1 MKRWATLALCA
12 LLLIPAFGA
21 AAKTEKPTDDKRVI
35 VIRDGEELAELSALG
50 KGAYLGVA
58 LQDLDRD
65 DDETRGARVRSVF
78 DDTPA
83 AEAGIEAGDVIVFF
97 AGEPVADAAAL
108 TAAVRAK
115 APGDAV
121 ALALRRDG
129 KTKRLELTLGERAPS
144 IELGERGTWDGKALP
159 QHFWLQQL
167 GEGGGGR
174 LGVEVRDLEGPL
186 ASYFPGAERGA
197 LVLAVTEDSP
207 AAAAG
212 LEAGDVIV
220 GLGGE
225 PVATVAEL
233 REAVGELAGEEPGEL
248 AYVRKG
254 ERRTARVEIPEQGVD
269 LFFKGLADEGPR
281 QHRVLRR
288 LDGQRNEL
296 EAKLEK
302 LEQRLQELEKRLEKK
317 GERKG

>member
-1 MKRWATLALCA
+1 MKRWATFALGA
-12 LLLIPAFGA
+12 LLLIPSLAA
-21 AAKTEKPTDDKRVI
+21 AAKAEKPADDERVI
-35 VIRDGEELAELSALG
+35 VIRDGKGLQSLSALG

-58 LQDLDRD
+58 LEDLDRD
-65 DDETRGARVRSVF
+65 DDEARGARVRSVL

-83 AEAGIEAGDVIVFF
+83 AQAGIEAGDVIVEF
-97 AGEPVADAAAL
+97 AGEPVEDAAGL

-121 ALALRRDG
+121 SLALRRDG
-129 KTKRLELTLGERAPS
+129 KTKRLELTLGEREPL
-144 IELGERGTWDGKALP
+144 IELGEGGAWEGKALP
-159 QHFWLQQL
+159 QSFWLQQL
-167 GEGGGGR
+167 GEAGGGR
-174 LGVEVRDLEGPL
+174 LGVEVRDLAGPL

-197 LVLAVTEDSP
+197 LVLEVTEDSP

-225 PVATVAEL
+225 SVATVAEL
-233 REAVGELAGEEPGEL
+233 REAVSALAGEAPGEL

-254 ERRTARVEIPEQGVD
+254 ERRTAQVEIPEQSADV
-269 LFFKGLADEGPR
+269 FFKGLADEGPR

-288 LDGQRNEL
+288 LDGQRDDL

>member
-1 MKRWATLALCA
+1 MKRWATFALGA
-12 LLLIPAFGA
+12 LLLIPALAA
-21 AAKTEKPTDDKRVI
+21 AAKSEKPAQDERVI
-35 VIRDGEELAELSALG
+35 VIRDGKGLESLSALG
-50 KGAYLGVA
+50 KGAYLGVT
-58 LQDLDRD
+58 LEDLDRD
-65 DDETRGARVRSVF
+65 DDEARGARVRSVF

-83 AEAGIEAGDVIVFF
+83 AEAGIEAGDIIVEF
-97 AGEPVADAAAL
+97 ADEPVEDAAGL

-115 APGDAV
+115 EPGDAV
-121 ALALRRDG
+121 TLELRRDG
-129 KTKRLELTLGERAPS
+129 KMKRLELTLGEREPL
-144 IELGERGTWDGKALP
+144 IELGEGGAWEGKALP
-159 QHFWLQQL
+159 QNFWLQRL
-167 GEGGGGR
+167 GEGGGR

-197 LVLAVTEDSP
+197 LVLEVTEDSP

-220 GLGGE
+220 GLGDAS
-225 PVATVAEL
+225 VASVAEL
-233 REAVGELAGEEPGEL
+233 REAVGELAGEEPGEI
-248 AYVRKG
+248 AFVRKG
-254 ERRTARVEIPEQGVD
+254 ERRTAQVEIPEQGVD
-269 LFFKGLADEGPR
+269 VFFKGLADEGPR

-302 LEQRLQELEKRLEKK
+302 LEQRLQELEKRLDKK

>member
-1 MKRWATLALCA
+1 MKRWATLALGA
-12 LLLIPAFGA
+12 ALLIPTLA
-21 AAKTEKPTDDKRVI
+21 AAEKAEQPADEKHVI
-35 VIRDGEELAELSALG
+35 VIRDGEGLAELSALG

-58 LQDLDRD
+58 LEDLDRD
-65 DDETRGARVRSVF
+65 DDETRGARVRSVL

-83 AEAGIEAGDVIVFF
+83 AEAGIEAGDVIVEF
-97 AGEPVADAAAL
+97 AGEPVADAAGL

-129 KTKRLELTLGERAPS
+129 KTKRLELTLGERAPL
-144 IELGERGTWDGKALP
+144 IELGEHGSWDGEALP
-159 QHFWLQQL
+159 RNFWLQQL
-167 GEGGGGR
+167 GEAGGGR

-197 LVLAVTEDSP
+197 LVLEVTEDSP
-207 AAAAG
+207 AAVAG

-225 PVATVAEL
+225 PVGTVAEL

-254 ERRTARVEIPEQGVD
+254 ERRTAQVEIPEQGVD
-269 LFFKGLADEGPR
+269 VFFKGLADEGPR
-281 QHRVLRR
+281 QHRIVRR
-288 LDGQRNEL
+288 LDGQRSDL

-302 LEQRLQELEKRLEKK
+302 LEQRLQELETRLEKK